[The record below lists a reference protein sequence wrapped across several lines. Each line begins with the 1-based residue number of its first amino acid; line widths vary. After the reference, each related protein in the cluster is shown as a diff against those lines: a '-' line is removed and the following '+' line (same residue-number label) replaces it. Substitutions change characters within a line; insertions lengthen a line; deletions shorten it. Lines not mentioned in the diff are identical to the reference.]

1 MSEKRRRNP
10 FEPGKPV
17 DPEYFGGRRRE
28 LETFREYLGY
38 SIEGNIH
45 NLALMGERGIGKSS
59 LLRKFEQ
66 IASEEHGC
74 LVIRREMDASV
85 DSLRSLT
92 MFMLEAAKSEGS
104 SRLVSR
110 KRKAAEKVTRFFEKY
125 KVGVSVM
132 GQGVSI
138 ERLERTA
145 AVQDYFY
152 GELMH
157 IWEGIRE
164 GTKGVVFLIDE
175 AERLQGVEGS
185 WSFLRSVL
193 TRTSEEDAGY
203 MLAVSGKLGLFRG
216 IKEIFS
222 PMERFFTPLE
232 VMPMKQDEVRDV
244 LEKPLKEHS
253 IGITSEAVRMVS
265 DNSGGNP
272 YIVQTFGLYAF
283 EEVVNSSA
291 KAIVDA
297 SMVQKVL
304 PRVMTRLAGQVFRDR
319 FEEAS
324 PLERRVLLA
333 IARGR
338 KDEVAPQDIDALLED
353 GERGTAIRPALKRLV
368 EKDCLVK
375 RERGTYSFFTPL
387 FGEYVKARM
396 TSA

>member
-1 MSEKRRRNP
+1 M
-10 FEPGKPV
+10 
-17 DPEYFGGRRRE
+17 
-28 LETFREYLGY
+28 
-38 SIEGNIH
+38 
-45 NLALMGERGIGKSS
+45 
-59 LLRKFEQ
+59 
-66 IASEEHGC
+66 
-74 LVIRREMDASV
+74 
-85 DSLRSLT
+85 
-92 MFMLEAAKSEGS
+92 
-104 SRLVSR
+104 
-110 KRKAAEKVTRFFEKY
+110 
-125 KVGVSVM
+125 
-132 GQGVSI
+132 
-138 ERLERTA
+138 
-145 AVQDYFY
+145 
-152 GELMH
+152 
-157 IWEGIRE
+157 
-164 GTKGVVFLIDE
+164 
-175 AERLQGVEGS
+175 
-185 WSFLRSVL
+185 L

-253 IGITSEAVRMVS
+253 MGITREAVGMV
-265 DNSGGNP
+265 NEYSGGNP

-283 EEVVNSSA
+283 EEAVKSSA
-291 KAIVDA
+291 KTVVDA

-333 IARGR
+333 IARGK
-338 KDEVAPQDIDALLED
+338 KDEVAPQDIDALMED

-396 TSA
+396 TTV

>member
-1 MSEKRRRNP
+1 MSEKRRGNP

-17 DPEYFGGRRRE
+17 DPEYFGGRKRE

-66 IASEEHGC
+66 IASEEYGC

-110 KRKAAEKVTRFFEKY
+110 KRKAAEKVTRFFERY
-125 KVGVSVM
+125 KVGISVM

-152 GELMH
+152 SELMH

-164 GTKGVVFLIDE
+164 GTRGVVFLIDE

-203 MLAVSGKLGLFRG
+203 MLVVSGKLGLFRG

-222 PMERFFTPLE
+222 PMGRFFTPLE
-232 VMPMKQDEVRDV
+232 VAPMKQDEVRDV
-244 LEKPLKEHS
+244 LEKPLKERS
-253 IGITSEAVRMVS
+253 IGIASEAARMVS
-265 DNSGGNP
+265 EYSGGHP
-272 YIVQTFGLYAF
+272 YIVQTFGLFAF
-283 EEVVNSSA
+283 AEAVDSPT
-291 KAIVDA
+291 KTVDA
-297 SMVQKVL
+297 PMIQKVL
-304 PRVMTRLAGQVFRDR
+304 PKVMTRLAGQVFRDR
-319 FEEAS
+319 FEDAS

-333 IARGR
+333 IAKGR
-338 KDEVAPQDIDALLED
+338 EDEVAPQDISALMED
-353 GERGTAIRPALKRLV
+353 GERNTAIRPALKRLV

-375 RERGTYSFFTPL
+375 KERGTYSFFTPL

-396 TSA
+396 TST